1 MNTHPF
7 RVTRALVAAALV
19 LGSLGVS
26 AVAERSNL
34 IADVAAAGGPTLV
47 REPYL
52 QQVTATSAVIV
63 WATREQGAATVRYR
77 VPGGPDTSVAA
88 VSTLFSSA
96 TTGMTD
102 DYYQHVA
109 TITGLAAS
117 TLYEYDILVSGTDLN
132 LVSDT
137 FRTAPPVGTGPVSFV
152 ALGDSGTGSTDQQH
166 IDALIENESFDFAL
180 HSGDLAYGAAD
191 GTGTGTFQTTSDW
204 FFSVYR
210 NWLRSRPV
218 FPVNGNHDSRA
229 DNGNG
234 LPYLGLFVLPTNGAS
249 STYPDHAERFYS
261 FDYGPM
267 HVVALD
273 TDTRSL
279 IRRGGRRSSRG
290 CRRTS
295 PRRSSRGKSR
305 CSIGRRTVP
314 AANMAPHW
322 TSAPPS
328 IRSSS
333 STGVQVAIGGHE
345 HDYERTVALRAGNPD
360 RTGVTYIVT
369 GGGGAPLYPSGTAS
383 WTAYSATRFHYLR
396 GSADSCTLQIQ
407 AVGDDS
413 SVFDSVS
420 IDRCGQPA
428 DTVPP
433 TVSIATPAAG
443 ATVRGVTT
451 VTVNATDNVGV
462 ADTQF
467 LVDGVSVAHD
477 ASGPF
482 AFSWDTT
489 SVINGTH
496 TLQASATDAA
506 GNPST
511 LAAVTVTVANP
522 VAGSDDIVLYAAD
535 VPSSAIFG
543 KWVRVTDATAAGGVR
558 LRNPNASAAKR
569 TTAAAAP
576 VDYFEM
582 SFTAPAGVPYHLWV
596 RGKADSDNYANDS
609 VFVQFSDS
617 TASRIGTTAAAEM
630 NLEDCSGC
638 GVSGWGWQ
646 DNGWGVNV
654 FGPNI
659 TFTTSGVHTLRIQT
673 REDGLSIDQVMLS
686 PGKFLTTAP
695 GSLKKDATIYP
706 RNAGGP
712 PPPADTETPVA
723 TIVAPASGSTLTEV
737 VTVSVQATDNVGVT
751 RVELMAG
758 TASLGNSASTSTPYA
773 FRWDTTTVPNGTY
786 TLQAHAWDA
795 AGHDGV
801 SAPLTVTV
809 ANTAPAQ
816 PRRSSST
823 LPTRPP
829 GVCSGSGNAK
839 PTPLP
844 PEEPASVI
852 RTRARRSGPPRLRRR
867 PTISR

>member
-1 MNTHPF
+1 M
-7 RVTRALVAAALV
+7 RQA
-19 LGSLGVS
+19 
-26 AVAERSNL
+26 
-34 IADVAAAGGPTLV
+34 
-47 REPYL
+47 
-52 QQVTATSAVIV
+52 
-63 WATREQGAATVRYR
+63 
-77 VPGGPDTSVAA
+77 
-88 VSTLFSSA
+88 
-96 TTGMTD
+96 
-102 DYYQHVA
+102 
-109 TITGLAAS
+109 
-117 TLYEYDILVSGTDLN
+117 
-132 LVSDT
+132 
-137 FRTAPPVGTGPVSFV
+137 
-152 ALGDSGTGSTDQQH
+152 
-166 IDALIENESFDFAL
+166 
-180 HSGDLAYGAAD
+180 
-191 GTGTGTFQTTSDW
+191 
-204 FFSVYR
+204 
-210 NWLRSRPV
+210 
-218 FPVNGNHDSRA
+218 
-229 DNGNG
+229 
-234 LPYLGLFVLPTNGAS
+234 
-249 STYPDHAERFYS
+249 
-261 FDYGPM
+261 
-267 HVVALD
+267 
-273 TDTRSL
+273 
-279 IRRGGRRSSRG
+279 
-290 CRRTS
+290 
-295 PRRSSRGKSR
+295 
-305 CSIGRRTVP
+305 
-314 AANMAPHW
+314 
-322 TSAPPS
+322 
-328 IRSSS
+328 
-333 STGVQVAIGGHE
+333 
-345 HDYERTVALRAGNPD
+345 
-360 RTGVTYIVT
+360 
-369 GGGGAPLYPSGTAS
+369 
-383 WTAYSATRFHYLR
+383 RFHYLR
-396 GSADSCTLQIQ
+396 GSASTCNLQIK

-477 ASGPF
+477 ASGAVCVLVGHDVRDQRNSHPPGVR
-482 AFSWDTT
+482 DRRCR
-489 SVINGTH
+489 
-496 TLQASATDAA
+496 
-506 GNPST
+506 NPST
-511 LAAVTVTVANP
+511 SAAVTVTVANP
-522 VAGSDDIVLYAAD
+522 VGGNDDIVLYAAD

-576 VDYFEM
+576 GDYFEM

-695 GSLKKDATIYP
+695 GSLKKDTTIYP

-758 TASLGNSASTSTPYA
+758 TTSLGNSASTSTPYA

-809 ANTAPAQ
+809 ANSAPAQ
-816 PRRSSST
+816 P
-823 LPTRPP
+823 PTIVLYTADAAAGSVFGKWKREADATAAGGARLRHPDASAAKRTTALAAP
-829 GVCSGSGNAK
+829 ADYFEMTFTAEANVPYHLWMRARGDSNYWANDSVFVQFTRVNGALIGTTAAMEMNLEDCSGCGIAGWGWQDNGYGSVGADFVFTERGTQTIRVQTREDGIAIDQIVLSPAANRRTSPGALK
-839 PTPLP
+839 NDATILP
-844 PEEPASVI
+844 
-852 RTRARRSGPPRLRRR
+852 R
-867 PTISR
+867 